1 MKKNFYRVTNV
12 LLSSLIALLGFGSCK
27 TTKNA
32 SKDVKPETEIDG
44 ATGATYNNKGGDTLK
59 VTPQPY
65 QRPDQRVRVLY
76 GVRQPERIA
85 VDPSEEPETT
95 K

>member
-1 MKKNFYRVTNV
+1 MKKNFFRITNV

-27 TTKNA
+27 TAKDA
-32 SKDVKPETEIDG
+32 AKDVKPGTEVDG
-44 ATGATYNNKGGDTLK
+44 VTGATSENKGGDTLK
-59 VTPQPY
+59 VAPQPV
-65 QRPDQRVRVLY
+65 QRPDQRVRILY

-85 VDPSEEPETT
+85 VDTNKDSETT